1 MNKRVMF
8 DKKTGEP
15 IQVIAQAQTKPNYQ
29 DVICYQELTSP
40 YEYYVMERREFSTA
54 FTRGFDEIEAK
65 DQTGKIDKRRDLPDK
80 RAMRFARK
88 KEKMDRAGS
97 PEPIEMEG
105 PIGMGGPI
113 GMSGPVDSYE
123 PEDEMSARMMDF
135 FDARTYA
142 DRIQIF
148 EEMKEANEHI
158 LTNIAV
164 SMDIPLE
171 EGAEIEDSYNRIMSE
186 LQLRKKYEASER
198 RR

>member
-8 DKKTGEP
+8 DKKTGMP
-15 IQVIAQAQTKPNYQ
+15 VQVIAQAQTKPNYQ

-40 YEYYVMERREFSTA
+40 FEYFVMERREFSAT
-54 FTRGFDEIEAK
+54 FVRGFDEIEAK
-65 DQTGKIDKRRDLPDK
+65 DQTVKIDKRRDLPDK
-80 RAMRFARK
+80 KAMRQARK
-88 KEKMDRAGS
+88 KEKMDKAGS
-97 PEPIEMEG
+97 PDPIEMEG

-113 GMSGPVDSYE
+113 GMSGPIDAAE
-123 PEDEMSARMMDF
+123 PEDEMTARMMDF

-164 SMDIPLE
+164 SMEIPLE
-171 EGAEIEDSYNRIMSE
+171 EGAANEDSYNRIMSE
-186 LQLRKKYEASER
+186 LQLRKKYEVSER